1 MDNNKESGRV
11 PEIVDSDMDKV
22 AGGFIPRPT
31 DFGAPKTCSR
41 CTKPIPANSM
51 YNYCNDCLKLL
62 EEEGVQFFV

>member
-1 MDNNKESGRV
+1 MDNNKESGRI
-11 PEIVDSDMDKV
+11 PEIVDADMDEV
-22 AGGFIPRPT
+22 AGGIIPIQPV
-31 DFGAPKTCSR
+31 GAPKTCLR